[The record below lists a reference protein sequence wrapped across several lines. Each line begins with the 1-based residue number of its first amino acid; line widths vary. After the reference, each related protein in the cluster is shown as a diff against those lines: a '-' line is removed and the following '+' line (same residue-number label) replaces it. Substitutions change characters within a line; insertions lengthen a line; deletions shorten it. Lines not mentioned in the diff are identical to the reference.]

1 MFADVLDGHP
11 LISNNSVW
19 RQFPLVHNARW
30 SHGNCVLIG
39 DALHTAHF
47 SIGSGTRL
55 AMEDASALDKAL
67 AAHGDVAAALAAYET
82 ARRPILEKLVAG
94 ANGSAEWY
102 EQFARHMRLAP
113 VDFAMSY
120 ITRSGRVDL
129 ERLRK
134 LSPKFVARYEK
145 ESVTPRGGTVN
156 ET

>member
-1 MFADVLDGHP
+1 
-11 LISNNSVW
+11 
-19 RQFPLVHNARW
+19 
-30 SHGNCVLIG
+30 
-39 DALHTAHF
+39 
-47 SIGSGTRL
+47 
-55 AMEDASALDKAL
+55 
-67 AAHGDVAAALAAYET
+67 
-82 ARRPILEKLVAG
+82 
-94 ANGSAEWY
+94 
-102 EQFARHMRLAP
+102 MRLAL

>member
-1 MFADVLDGHP
+1 M
-11 LISNNSVW
+11 
-19 RQFPLVHNARW
+19 
-30 SHGNCVLIG
+30 
-39 DALHTAHF
+39 
-47 SIGSGTRL
+47 
-55 AMEDASALDKAL
+55 
-67 AAHGDVAAALAAYET
+67 
-82 ARRPILEKLVAG
+82 AG

-102 EQFARHMRLAP
+102 EHFARHMRLAP

-145 ESVTPRGGTVN
+145 ESTPRGGTVN